1 MRFCGS
7 CGAPFS
13 RACPACGFAN
23 PPGFRHCGA
32 CGAPL
37 PSGGPGPA
45 PSVHHTPRHLAER
58 LRAEADALGARA
70 HRDEERK
77 IVTALFADIKG
88 SMELLEPLDPEDA
101 RRIVD
106 PALRLMMD
114 AVHRYDGYV
123 AQSMGDGIF
132 ALFGAPIAREDH
144 AHRALYAALRM
155 QEEGRRYAERLRRE
169 RGINLQI
176 RVGINTGEVVLRSIR
191 KDDLHTDYAPVGH
204 STGLAARMEAL
215 ATPGSI
221 LVTEHTWRLTDGYFD
236 FRDLGL
242 AQVKGVSEPLRVF
255 EVLGPGPLRTRLQ
268 VAAARRGL
276 SRFVGRTRELA
287 ELSRAFEL
295 ARQGRGQIVG
305 VVGEA
310 GVGKSRLFYE
320 FKQAPL
326 RGTMV
331 LETFSISHG
340 KAHAYLPLI
349 ELLHAYFQ
357 ITLNDGE
364 RTRREKVTGRVLGLD
379 RQLEGTLSY
388 LFSLL
393 GIPEAASALDQMDPT
408 VRRQRTI
415 DAIRRV
421 LLRESLAQPLVLI
434 VEDLHWLDGESDAFL
449 QALSESLPTA
459 RMLLLV
465 NHRPEYR
472 HSWGAKTF
480 YTQLRLDP
488 FDSKEADELV
498 AELLLGSSRLEA
510 VKRFVLD
517 RTQGNPFFIEE
528 LVRALFEEGVL
539 VRDGDIRL
547 ARGLEQLRIPPTVQ
561 GVLAARIDRLR
572 GEAKDLLQVMAVIGK
587 EIPPAVLVRTVG
599 HSEDELRPLLA
610 ELLDAEFIHDVPA
623 FPEPYFAFT
632 HALTQEVAY
641 GSLLAERRRGL
652 HEGAARAIEEL
663 HTERHA
669 GRLEGHLDELAHHY
683 VRSGNRTK
691 AVEFLERAAAQAAR
705 RSAYGEALDFY
716 TRALETLREL
726 PESHARDHQEL
737 GLVVALGQ
745 VAASR
750 AGFTAAS
757 VERLFARARELCGKV
772 DDPPRRLLALRGI
785 HFFHQFRAEL
795 GPAIELGDEMLAL
808 AERSADPVMLVTAH
822 SVLAQDFLFLGE
834 LARALAHAEAGTAAL
849 RSIGNEALLQSE
861 GPEALFGYAGRV
873 SWLVGYPD
881 QARAHARES
890 IELARAMGRP
900 RGLGAVFY
908 SAAMLYQNLRDVAVT
923 LALTREGLAVCETHG
938 LVQRRAQIRAVHGWA
953 LAAEGH
959 LAEGIGAIQTA
970 LTEYR
975 ATGAELARPN
985 YLGMLA
991 EAYMAMG
998 RLEDGL
1004 AALTEAVIAAERT
1017 SQRAIQPELHRLRGE
1032 LLLRSSAPSSAGSEA
1047 EACFQRALDLARGQG
1062 GRSFELRAAMSLA
1075 RYWRNHERVSE
1086 ARVLVPGIYAAFT
1099 EGFDTPDLRDAA
1111 ALIRDLSGCATGDYQ
1126 GP

>member
-7 CGAPFS
+7 CGAP
-13 RACPACGFAN
+13 
-23 PPGFRHCGA
+23 
-32 CGAPL
+32 L
-37 PSGGPGPA
+37 PSGGPPPQSPA
-45 PSVHHTPRHLAER
+45 HHTPSHLAER
-58 LRAEADALGARA
+58 LRAEADALDARA
-70 HRDEERK
+70 DRDGERK

-123 AQSMGDGIF
+123 AQSTGDGIF

-176 RVGINTGEVVLRSIR
+176 RVGVNTGGVVVRSIR

-221 LVTEHTWRLTDGYFD
+221 FVTEHTWRLTDGYFE
-236 FRDLGL
+236 FRDLGP
-242 AQVKGVSEPLRVF
+242 AQVKGVSEPVRVF
-255 EVLGPGPLRTRLQ
+255 EVLRAGPPRSRLQ
-268 VAAARRGL
+268 VAARRGL

-295 ARQGRGQIVG
+295 VGHGRGQIVG

-320 FKQAPL
+320 FKQASV
-326 RGTMV
+326 RGAMV

-340 KAHAYLPLI
+340 KAQAYLPLI
-349 ELLHAYFQ
+349 ELLHSYFQ
-357 ITLNDGE
+357 ITLDDGE
-364 RTRREKVTGRVLGLD
+364 RSRREKITGRVLGLD
-379 RQLEGTLSY
+379 RQLEGTLPY

-393 GIPEAASALDQMDPT
+393 GIPEAGSALDQMDPA

-415 DAIRRV
+415 DAIRQV
-421 LLRESLAQPLVLI
+421 LLRESLAEPLVLI

-449 QALSESLPTA
+449 QALSESIPTA
-459 RMLLLV
+459 RILLLV
-465 NHRPEYR
+465 NYRPEYR
-472 HSWGAKTF
+472 HGWAGKTF

-488 FDSKEADELV
+488 FGPREVE
-498 AELLLGSSRLEA
+498 ELLSELLGPGA
-510 VKRFVLD
+510 PGTVKRFLLE

-547 ARGLEQLRIPPTVQ
+547 AREPEQLRIPATVH
-561 GVLAARIDRLR
+561 GVVAARIDRLR
-572 GEAKDLLQVMAVIGK
+572 GEAKDLLQVMAVIGQ
-587 EIPPAVLVRTVG
+587 EISPAVLVGTVG
-599 HSEDELRPLLA
+599 RSEDELRPLLA
-610 ELLDAEFIHDVPA
+610 DLLGAEFIHEVPA
-623 FPEPYFAFT
+623 FPEPYFTFT

-641 GSLLAERRRGL
+641 GSLLAERRQGL
-652 HEGAARAIEEL
+652 HEDAACAIEQLHAEL
-663 HTERHA
+663 HA
-669 GRLEGHLDELAHHY
+669 GRLEGHLGELAHHY

-691 AVEFLERAAAQAAR
+691 AIEFLERAAAQASR
-705 RSAYGEALDFY
+705 RSAHDEAIGFY

-726 PESHARDHQEL
+726 PESHTRDHQEL

-750 AGFTAAS
+750 AGYTAAN
-757 VERLFARARELCGKV
+757 VERLFARARALCGRV

-795 GPAIELGDEMLAL
+795 GPAIELGQEMLAL
-808 AERSADPVMLVTAH
+808 AQRSADPLMLVTAH
-822 SVLAQDFLFLGE
+822 SVLAQDFLFRGE
-834 LARALAHAEAGTAAL
+834 LARALVHAEEGTAAL
-849 RSIGNEALLQSE
+849 RSIGTEALQQSE

-873 SWLVGYPD
+873 RWLAGYPD
-881 QARAHARES
+881 QARARARES

-900 RGLGAVFY
+900 RGLGAAFY
-908 SAAMLYQNLRDVAVT
+908 SAAMLYQNLRDVAGS

-938 LVQRRAQIRAVHGWA
+938 LVQRRAQILAVHGWA
-953 LAAEGH
+953 LAAEGQ
-959 LAEGIGAIQTA
+959 LDEGIAA
-970 LTEYR
+970 LRNALAEYR
-975 ATGAELARPN
+975 ATRAELARPN

-991 EAYMAMG
+991 EAYTAMG

-1004 AALTEAVIAAERT
+1004 AALTEALTAATRT
-1017 SQRAIQPELHRLRGE
+1017 SQRAIEPELHRLRGE
-1032 LLLRSSAPSSAGSEA
+1032 LLLRRPATSSTGPEA
-1047 EACFQRALDLARGQG
+1047 EACFHQAFQLARDQG

-1075 RYWRNHERVSE
+1075 RYWRDHERVAE
-1086 ARVLVPGIYAAFT
+1086 AREVVQGAYAAFT
-1099 EGFDTPDLRDAA
+1099 EGFDTPDLLEAT
-1111 ALIRDLSGCATGDYQ
+1111 ALIREL
-1126 GP
+1126 PR